1 MKTKLFIGL
10 VIMLLPLLTIAQ
22 SKNTATEVKD
32 YREVDGKIII
42 GMVVNGVQA
51 DFVLDLAGHN
61 AILPEYWR
69 RQLPSACYPGV
80 EAVLRP

>member
-51 DFVLDLAGHN
+51 DFVLDIMLSCRN
-61 AILPEYWR
+61 TWR
-69 RQLPSACYPGV
+69 NLI
-80 EAVLRP
+80 